1 MREPYT
7 AVAINKLRADTRVSL
22 NAAKAFYEYQA
33 MLDEI
38 EKADN
43 FEDMKGV
50 LIKLVERSFNN
61 YDHRWLKNTQ
71 GKL

>member
-7 AVAINKLRADTRVSL
+7 AVAINKLRADTGVSL